1 MYTSMCQRRHFHVS
15 SPLHADSPYD
25 LEVLELEVEAQE
37 RVGNVRSQ
45 SELVE
50 EMRWSE
56 EGRCEWAYGVSVSE
70 RASIRVRVGLV
81 FSTRTT
87 VSCGAGQGCGCLV
100 CVLGVGDISSC
111 CCCSRRV

>member
-1 MYTSMCQRRHFHVS
+1 MCQRRHFHVP

-45 SELVE
+45 AELVE

-56 EGRCEWAYGVSVSE
+56 SWSGG
-70 RASIRVRVGLV
+70 
-81 FSTRTT
+81 
-87 VSCGAGQGCGCLV
+87 
-100 CVLGVGDISSC
+100 
-111 CCCSRRV
+111 